1 MALTIRN
8 ITPEQI
14 EIAKNLTGKGT
25 ASGSVVACVDMANRL
40 FTKNLAQKQK
50 IRELEEKLAH
60 ANRVFERLASSAD
73 EALCIVRQ
81 KELLQ

>member
-14 EIAKNLTGKGT
+14 ETAKNLTGKGT

-40 FTKNLAQKQK
+40 FTKNLAQK